1 VADSLGKVGNGA
13 GIKSF
18 ALSGLAS
25 GMDTSA
31 IITQLLSIDA
41 QPMTRMQAQEAK
53 MQAKLALYQ
62 DLNSKVLAVKNAVDG
77 IKNADLYSS
86 RSAATSDI
94 SILTST
100 ASDEAELGTHEVIV
114 KQVGSTSTLS
124 SSATAT
130 SLDPTKTLDQAGYRK
145 SLQFVT
151 RTVGG
156 QTGEG
161 GAFTIN
167 GTAVN
172 YWKTD
177 TLQNVIDR
185 INSTVSGVTAS
196 YDKVTDKL
204 TITRA
209 DGGQIQLSDTT
220 GNFVQANGI
229 PNNAVGTGSVSSTSL
244 VAKAVKSDMKV
255 SEAFSGAVTSGV
267 MSINGIAMAVNA
279 DDTIQ
284 TMIDKINRSAAGVT
298 ASFSTTTN
306 KITLTAKDLGSTAI
320 TLGADSSGLVRAL
333 HLDDAVTSLGQS
345 TIVQVDG
352 LDFERNSLKLADVIP
367 GVTMDVKK
375 ANPADVNGNQ
385 EPIRI
390 TISHDSKKLK
400 DAVKTFVDAYNKL
413 VDFNDE
419 NQKGPEFEGT
429 KVVKEGGALLGDS
442 SLNQIMFSLRR
453 SFTEQ
458 VSGMS
463 ADMNDMGDVGI
474 TLGDP
479 LSVTANR
486 SKLYIDEDKL
496 AEKLTGDPEAVK
508 KLFTKPK
515 VGISETLDRVFKSLI
530 GSPGATMD
538 ATIALQNQQIEDVTK
553 RVEDFQA
560 WLEKKRLDY
569 IRVYSNMEASMS
581 TIQNQG
587 NSLITTLQQ
596 QLAMTANQ
604 R

>member
-1 VADSLGKVGNGA
+1 MSDGLGTVGNGA

-18 ALSGLAS
+18 ALGGLAS

-31 IITQLLSIDA
+31 IISQLLSIDA
-41 QPMTRMQAQEAK
+41 QPVARMQAQEAK
-53 MQAKLALYQ
+53 MQARLALYQ
-62 DLNSKVLAVKNAVDG
+62 DLNSKVLAVKTAVDG
-77 IKNADLYSS
+77 IKNADLYNS

-100 ASDEAELGTHEVIV
+100 ATDEAELGTHEVIV
-114 KQVGSTSTLS
+114 KQVGSTSTLGS
-124 SSATAT
+124 AATAT
-130 SLDPTKTLDQAGYRK
+130 SLDTTKTLDQAGYRK

-151 RTVGG
+151 RTVDG

-161 GAFTIN
+161 GAFTVN

-177 TLQNVIDR
+177 TLQNVLDR
-185 INSTVSGVTAS
+185 INSTVAGVTAS
-196 YDKVTDKL
+196 YDAVSDKL
-204 TITRA
+204 TLTRA
-209 DGGQIQLSDTT
+209 DGGTIQLSDTN

-229 PNNAVGTGSVSSTSL
+229 PNNAVGTGTVSSTSL
-244 VAKAVKSDMKV
+244 VAKAIKSDMKL
-255 SEAFSGAVTSGV
+255 SEAFGGAVTSGV

-279 DDTIQ
+279 DDTVQ

-306 KITLTAKDLGSTAI
+306 KMTLTAKNLGSTAI
-320 TLGADSSGLVRAL
+320 TLGTDSSGLMHAL
-333 HLDDAVTSLGQS
+333 HLDDAVTNLGRS

-352 LDFERNSLKLADVIP
+352 LDFERNSLKLTDVIP
-367 GVTMDVKK
+367 GVTLDVKK
-375 ANPADVNGNQ
+375 ANPADENGDQ

-390 TISHDSKKLK
+390 TISHDSKKMK

-429 KVVKEGGALLGDS
+429 KVVAEGGQLLGDS
-442 SLNQIMFSLRR
+442 SLNQIMYALRR
-453 SFTEQ
+453 AFTEQ
-458 VSGMS
+458 VSGQS
-463 ADMNDMGDVGI
+463 SDMNDMSDVGI

-486 SKLYIDEDKL
+486 SKLYIDDDKL
-496 AEKLTGDPEAVK
+496 AEKLTSDPEGVK

-515 VGISETLDRVFKSLI
+515 VGISDTLDRVFKSLI

-538 ATIALQNQQIEDVTK
+538 ATIALQNQQIEQLTK
-553 RVEDFQA
+553 RVEDFQG

-604 R
+604 K